1 MLVLPFVSKGA
12 ATKCLLFF
20 LFSLMGICVREE
32 RDLSLSKLKHES
44 FMERSVH

>member
-20 LFSLMGICVREE
+20 FFSLMGICVLEE
-32 RDLSLSKLKHES
+32 RYLSLTELKHEL
-44 FMERSVH
+44 FMEHSVH